1 MTLKKF
7 DFHNVSKILGIL
19 VNLGPLF
26 DRRRLSL
33 DPSFVPP
40 SAQRESLEAKKREL
54 GGKGGGK
61 VVGGGIKLKS
71 PPGKRLV

>member
-26 DRRRLSL
+26 DRRRLSIPL
-33 DPSFVPP
+33 LSP

>member
-1 MTLKKF
+1 MTLKKI

-19 VNLGPLF
+19 LNLGPLF
-26 DRRRLSL
+26 DRRRLSIPL
-33 DPSFVPP
+33 LSPP

-61 VVGGGIKLKS
+61 VVGGIKLKS